1 MEVLSDST
9 EKYDRTEKMD
19 LYKRVEVA
27 EYWLVNWRKKQ
38 VEIYLLTPDEN
49 TLDEMDY
56 TLVDTITE
64 ENKSEL
70 EIKTFPNVKVDFDE
84 LFNI

>member
-1 MEVLSDST
+1 M
-9 EKYDRTEKMD
+9 K
-19 LYKRVEVA
+19 
-27 EYWLVNWRKKQ
+27 
-38 VEIYLLTPDEN
+38 IYLLTPDEN